1 MVAEAAAASGG
12 GGGGWD
18 AAGKGVQALGSYLE
32 SRERNAANKKIAKI
46 GAKEQKRKTKAD
58 LLAEALSRAYD
69 SSKEQRSGQ
78 REHTGNRMKALM
90 DVAANVRSAL
100 SK

>member
-1 MVAEAAAASGG
+1 MEG

-18 AAGKGVQALGSYLE
+18 AAGKGAEALGNYMAA
-32 SRERNAANKKIAKI
+32 REAAAAQKKVAKI

-58 LLAEALSRAYD
+58 LLSQALSQAYE

-78 REHTGNRMKALM
+78 RETSGNRMKALM
-90 DVAANVRSAL
+90 DVAANVRAAL
-100 SK
+100 AK